1 MIPVSVG
8 LDRTPPAISAFSLS
22 TLGGRLNDMDNR
34 TTTDP
39 SPSLVWSLSDPSRG
53 ELDVTRIV
61 LTADGTD
68 VTSDA
73 GISIPLAANA
83 QGVQA
88 FWEGVVTYRPRALAE
103 GVHDITLTV
112 GDMAGNLASRS
123 TTIVLDTTAPPV
135 AVDGPPLRFTRSNLA
150 DLTARSQPGSFVS
163 FGGAW
168 IPVDASG
175 AVTTTVT
182 LSPGMNEF
190 MIAAADWFDHDID
203 GSPLPGNANTA
214 RITIVQDSRAPQFT
228 RAPASDEPLTRA
240 DGALIRGTVADTIA
254 PGVPWPANDL
264 MLTIA
269 GVRTDVHAD
278 GTFASVVPLSE
289 GSNPIAVV
297 AVDPAGNDAIAWA
310 NVTRDTAAPTLT
322 VDALP
327 ERTYEGRIVVSGR
340 AEPGSIVTV
349 NGVVVTLA
357 GDRFARNVTLSGGE
371 NVIVVRA
378 EDPAGNAAEARS
390 SVSFVAPPSS
400 SAGAIAGIAAGSIVA
415 FLVVLLLA
423 RRFLFPPAGGPPG
436 DNPATSETPGA
447 PEPATEEETP
457 IGEAPPGA
465 PTTGDEFA
473 SMGEVEPSREED
485 PRVAKLREAF
495 ESGKIS
501 REVYEANVKRLG
513 KTP

>member
-1 MIPVSVG
+1 M
-8 LDRTPPAISAFSLS
+8 
-22 TLGGRLNDMDNR
+22 
-34 TTTDP
+34 
-39 SPSLVWSLSDPSRG
+39 SPKV
-53 ELDVTRIV
+53 
-61 LTADGTD
+61 
-68 VTSDA
+68 
-73 GISIPLAANA
+73 
-83 QGVQA
+83 
-88 FWEGVVTYRPRALAE
+88 
-103 GVHDITLTV
+103 
-112 GDMAGNLASRS
+112 
-123 TTIVLDTTAPPV
+123 V

-264 MLTIA
+264 MFTIA

-297 AVDPAGNDAIAWA
+297 AIDPAGNDAIAWA

-327 ERTYEGRIVVSGR
+327 ERTYAGRIVVSGR

-357 GDRFARNVTLSGGE
+357 GD
-371 NVIVVRA
+371 
-378 EDPAGNAAEARS
+378 
-390 SVSFVAPPSS
+390 PSS

-473 SMGEVEPSREED
+473 SMDEVEPSREED